1 MSNRVPSTPP
11 QLAGFDYVQLLGSGG
26 FADVFLY
33 QQHLPKRRVAVKV
46 MLAEAVAE
54 GGVAAFAAEANLMA
68 QLSSHPAI
76 VSIFEAS
83 VSPDGRPYLVME
95 YCSKPNL
102 QARYR
107 RQRLSVAE
115 ALRIGIQVAGAV
127 ETAHRAGILHR
138 DIKPA
143 NILVT
148 EYGRPAL
155 TDFGIAGTT
164 VAGGQSGGMSIPWS
178 PPESFAEGAPSSAQT
193 DIWALGATVYT
204 MLAGRSPF
212 EKPGGKNGAV
222 DLIDRIQHDSL
233 PTLGRADVPDS
244 LYRVLASA
252 MAKKPQDRH
261 GTALAFAWALQ
272 RIQAEMSMSV
282 TSVDVIDESVDEQ
295 EEDEGDDG
303 RTRVRA
309 VVSIDPNGYSVE
321 PLADLPFSTTDATV
335 MRDIDHSAQPIAG
348 FQVAVARGALGPEP
362 LFDRT
367 VARRSEV
374 RFEAGTSVEG
384 THARLAHVASDAEPV
399 AAPKPSRRAMWPV
412 VAIVAVGLIAGGIAV
427 AIAAQG
433 AGGGGADVPKTSQAV
448 APVDDVVVP
457 RQVPP
462 IGAVTGTVEGNVA
475 TFTWDH
481 PAPEAGDT
489 FLWGVQVGD
498 SAKEYTATSDTSIE
512 LPYDGKQVCVE
523 VLLRRADGRAGA
535 EPTAGCTP

>member
-1 MSNRVPSTPP
+1 VSQHRVPSSPP
-11 QLAGFDYVQLLGSGG
+11 QLGGFDYVQLLGSGG

-46 MLAEAVAE
+46 MLSEAVAE
-54 GGVAAFAAEANLMA
+54 GGVEAFAAEANLMA

-115 ALRIGIQVAGAV
+115 ALRIGVQVAGAV

-164 VAGGQSGGMSIPWS
+164 GGGGESAGMSIPWS
-178 PPESFAEGAPSSAQT
+178 PPESFAEGAPSAAQT

-212 EKPGGKNGAV
+212 ERPGGKNGAV
-222 DLIDRIQHDSL
+222 DLIDRIQHDPL

-244 LYRVLASA
+244 LYRVLATA
-252 MAKKPQDRH
+252 MAKNPEGRH
-261 GTALAFAWALQ
+261 GTALEFAWALQ

-282 TSVDVIDESVDEQ
+282 TSVDVIDESVDEV

-303 RTRVRA
+303 RTRVRS
-309 VVSIDPNGYSVE
+309 VVSIDPNGDSIE
-321 PLADLPFSTTDATV
+321 PLAELPFITTDATV
-335 MRDIDHSAQPIAG
+335 MRDIDHSGRPIASAKHAAPRTTSNAEP
-348 FQVAVARGALGPEP
+348 VA
-362 LFDRT
+362 DRT
-367 VARRSEV
+367 VARRPEV
-374 RFEAGTSVEG
+374 LFETGTPVES
-384 THARLAHVASDAEPV
+384 TRARPMPVANEPEQAPARSGRGVWPV
-399 AAPKPSRRAMWPV
+399 AAIIALGV
-412 VAIVAVGLIAGGIAV
+412 IGAGVAVVLAM
-427 AIAAQG
+427 QG
-433 AGGGGADVPKTSQAV
+433 SEGGAANSPEATQVV

-457 RQVPP
+457 RTVPP
-462 IGAVTGTVEGNVA
+462 VEEVTGVVEADVA

-481 PAPEAGDT
+481 PDPQAGDT
-489 FLWGVQVGD
+489 FLWGVQVGGVAND
-498 SAKEYTATSDTSIE
+498 YAATSDTSIE
-512 LPYDGKQVCVE
+512 LPYAGEPVCVE
-523 VLLRRADGRAGA
+523 VLLRRVDGRAGA
-535 EPTAGCTP
+535 EPTVGCTP

>member
-1 MSNRVPSTPP
+1 VPSTPP
-11 QLAGFDYVQLLGSGG
+11 RLAGFDYVQLLGSGG

-54 GGVAAFAAEANLMA
+54 GGVEAFAAEANLMA

-127 ETAHRAGILHR
+127 ETSHRAGILHR

-164 VAGGQSGGMSIPWS
+164 GGGGESAGMSIPWS
-178 PPESFAEGAPSSAQT
+178 PPESFAEGAPSAAQT
-193 DIWALGATVYT
+193 DVWALGATVYT

-212 EKPGGKNGAV
+212 EKPGGKNGTV
-222 DLIDRIQHDSL
+222 DLIDRIQRDSL

-244 LYRVLASA
+244 LYRVLATA
-252 MAKKPQDRH
+252 MAKKPEDRH
-261 GTALAFAWALQ
+261 GTALEFAWALQ

-282 TSVDVIDESVDEQ
+282 TSVDIIDESVEEQ

-303 RTRVRA
+303 RTRVRS
-309 VVSIDPNGYSVE
+309 VVSIDPNGDSLE

-335 MRDIDHSAQPIAG
+335 MRDIDHSGRPVPAVQET
-348 FQVAVARGALGPEP
+348 VARGAAHQEP
-362 LFDRT
+362 PFDRT

-374 RFEAGTSVEG
+374 RFESGAPADSTQ
-384 THARLAHVASDAEPV
+384 ARLASTDDEPEP
-399 AAPKPSRRAMWPV
+399 AIAPSRRAVWPI
-412 VAIVAVGLIAGGIAV
+412 VALVAVGVIGGGV
-427 AIAAQG
+427 AIAIAAVG
-433 AGGGGADVPKTSQAV
+433 AGGDDLDKTETTPHVV

-462 IGAVTGTVEGNVA
+462 VGDVTGSVDGNVA

-481 PAPEAGDT
+481 PDAEAGDT

-512 LPYDGKQVCVE
+512 LPYDGEPVCIE

-535 EPTAGCTP
+535 EPTVGCSP

>member
-1 MSNRVPSTPP
+1 MSSHRAPSAPP
-11 QLAGFDYVQLLGSGG
+11 ELGGFDYVQLLGSGG

-46 MLAEAVAE
+46 MLSEAVAE
-54 GGVAAFAAEANLMA
+54 GGVEAFTAEANLMA

-83 VSPDGRPYLVME
+83 VAPDGRPYLVME

-164 VAGGQSGGMSIPWS
+164 AGSGESTGMSIPWS
-178 PPESFAEGAPSSAQT
+178 PPESFADGSPSSAQT

-212 EKPGGKNGAV
+212 EKPGGKNGALE
-222 DLIDRIQHDSL
+222 LIDRIQHDPL

-244 LYRVLASA
+244 LYRVLAMA

-261 GTALAFAWALQ
+261 GTALEFAWALQ
-272 RIQAEMSMSV
+272 RVQAELSMSV
-282 TSVDVIDESVDEQ
+282 TSVDVIDESV
-295 EEDEGDDG
+295 EEDDEDDGDDG
-303 RTRVRA
+303 RTRVRS
-309 VVSIDPNGYSVE
+309 VVSIDPNGDSMQ
-321 PLADLPFSTTDATV
+321 PLAELPFSTTDATV
-335 MRDIDHSAQPIAG
+335 MRDIDHSGQPLGGAQETIARS
-348 FQVAVARGALGPEP
+348 AVGAEP
-362 LFDRT
+362 APDRT
-367 VARRSEV
+367 IARRADV
-374 RFEAGTSVEG
+374 RFETAAPVES
-384 THARLAHVASDAEPV
+384 TQARLAQEAADAEPE
-399 AAPKPSRRAMWPV
+399 PTPSRRAVWPIA
-412 VAIVAVGLIAGGIAV
+412 AIVGVGVIGGGIAL
-427 AIAAQG
+427 ALAAQG
-433 AGGGGADVPKTSQAV
+433 TGGEEAATSEPAQTV

-457 RQVPP
+457 RQVP
-462 IGAVTGTVEGNVA
+462 TVDEVSATVDGDVA
-475 TFTWDH
+475 TFTWEH
-481 PAPEAGDT
+481 PDPQAGDT

-498 SAKEYTATSDTSIE
+498 SAPEYTATSDTSIE
-512 LPYDGKQVCVE
+512 LPYDGEPVCVE

-535 EPTAGCTP
+535 DPTVGCTP